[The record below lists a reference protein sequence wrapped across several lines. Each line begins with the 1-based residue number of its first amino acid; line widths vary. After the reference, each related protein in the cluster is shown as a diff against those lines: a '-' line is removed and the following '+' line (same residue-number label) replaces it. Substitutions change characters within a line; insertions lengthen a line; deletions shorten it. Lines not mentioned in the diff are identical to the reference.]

1 MKNAVTPASP
11 STTESKK
18 VPETRLIRGDQ
29 PRTRLSTKVS
39 METTRRVL
47 LCHSS
52 VEIASTRTLNRW
64 PRNSGLAAISRM
76 AIPSAYSFLWLR
88 GIANSSGLQPGNE
101 RTVPAVGI
109 YATGL
114 PAPIRRSPQQGG
126 RGIGAPQ
133 GLSWLVAC
141 LE

>member
-1 MKNAVTPASP
+1 V
-11 STTESKK
+11 
-18 VPETRLIRGDQ
+18 VLRGIA
-29 PRTRLSTKVS
+29 RGRLSRSTPFLHDSDAGDVDHVDYLH
-39 METTRRVL
+39 T
-47 LCHSS
+47 

-141 LE
+141 LGSPAAENPGQTPRR